1 MKLYSQGGE
10 ITFFYD
16 RDLPESQSLQN
27 VTLAAWKSYRL
38 KRRTVNTLSSETQA
52 LVRGLGSVHWYRV
65 LILEA
70 KGLTLSARQWQ
81 TEVARLPF
89 ICVTDSKSLFD
100 TINKDT
106 NPASQCEDKRT
117 SIDISLIKQEVHEMN
132 GRVRWVDGRTMLAD
146 SLTKD
151 TRGDFLREVMSSGK
165 WSILEEGAAL
175 QRKLAERGGGHEV
188 FMILSTF

>member
-1 MKLYSQGGE
+1 MDNNKNTLQDEWTSSSSITSLTASPWTGKTIFKKQSPGQHLEAKLIHGGYEQLLKLYSQGGE

-16 RDLPESQSLQN
+16 KALPESQSLQDS
-27 VTLAAWKSYRL
+27 TLAAWKSYRL

-65 LILEA
+65 VILEA

-89 ICVTDSKSLFD
+89 ICATDSKSLFD

-117 SIDISLIKQEVHEMN
+117 SK
-132 GRVRWVDGRTMLAD
+132 
-146 SLTKD
+146 
-151 TRGDFLREVMSSGK
+151 
-165 WSILEEGAAL
+165 
-175 QRKLAERGGGHEV
+175 
-188 FMILSTF
+188 

>member
-1 MKLYSQGGE
+1 M
-10 ITFFYD
+10 
-16 RDLPESQSLQN
+16 
-27 VTLAAWKSYRL
+27 
-38 KRRTVNTLSSETQA
+38 
-52 LVRGLGSVHWYRV
+52 HWYRV
-65 LILEA
+65 LILDA

-81 TEVARLPF
+81 DEVARLPCV
-89 ICVTDSKSLFD
+89 CVTDSKSLFD

-151 TRGDFLREVMSSGK
+151 AKSDFLREVMSSGK
-165 WSILEEGAAL
+165 WSTLEEGAAL
-175 QRKLAERGGGHEV
+175 QRKLAERGRGQEIFLIH
-188 FMILSTF
+188 STF